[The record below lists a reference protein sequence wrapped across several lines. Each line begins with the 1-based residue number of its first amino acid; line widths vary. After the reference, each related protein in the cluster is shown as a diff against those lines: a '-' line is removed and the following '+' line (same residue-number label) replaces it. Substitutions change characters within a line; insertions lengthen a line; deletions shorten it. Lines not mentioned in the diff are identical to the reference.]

1 MQYPQGYQG
10 AAAQPQNNGMGVA
23 GFVCGLVGLLFS
35 FIPFIGLISWPLVI
49 IGVVLSGIG
58 LNYANQGRADNKGMA
73 IAGLVV
79 SIIGLV
85 ICILWAVAIGS
96 S

>member
-1 MQYPQGYQG
+1 MSYPQGYQG
-10 AAAQPQNNGMGVA
+10 ASAQPQNNGMGVA
-23 GFVCGLVGLLFS
+23 GFVCGLVGLVFS
-35 FIPFIGLISWPLVI
+35 FIPLIGLISWPLVI
-49 IGVVLSGIG
+49 IGIVLSGIG
-58 LNYANQGRADNKGMA
+58 INYVNQGRADNKGLA

-79 SIIGLV
+79 SIVGLV

>member
-1 MQYPQGYQG
+1 MSYPQGYQG
-10 AAAQPQNNGMGVA
+10 ASTQPQNNGMGVA
-23 GFVCGLVGLLFS
+23 GFVCGLVGLVFS
-35 FIPFIGLISWPLVI
+35 FIPLIGLISWPLVI
-49 IGVVLSGIG
+49 IGIVLSGIG
-58 LNYANQGRADNKGMA
+58 INYVNQGRADNKGLA

-79 SIIGLV
+79 SIVGLV

>member
-10 AAAQPQNNGMGVA
+10 VAAQPQSNGMGVA
-23 GFVCGLVGLLFS
+23 GFVCGLVGLVFS
-35 FIPFIGLISWPLVI
+35 FIPFIGLLSWPLVI
-49 IGVVLSGIG
+49 IGIVLSGIG
-58 LNYANQGRADNKGMA
+58 INYANQGRADNKGLA

-79 SIIGLV
+79 SIVGLV
-85 ICILWAVAIGS
+85 ICILWAVAIS